1 MAAAAAAAALLLLA
15 AAHSAAAIPYVHD
28 DLLWT
33 KQNWGEYRLPF
44 PWAAVLKER
53 DVESTRALQGPLR
66 GFAANSLN
74 GPVLDS
80 SSLAQLVQED
90 ARRCGAGQMMQRA
103 DAAPALASRVTPARP
118 AVRRLAAAPLRAQ
131 SSLSPAAG

>member
-1 MAAAAAAAALLLLA
+1 MAAAAAHVLPALLLLV
-15 AAHSAAAIPYVHD
+15 AAHCAEAIPYIHD
-28 DLLWT
+28 ELLWT

-53 DVESTRALQGPLR
+53 DGESSRALQGPLR

-80 SSLAQLVQED
+80 AALSRLVQED
-90 ARRCGAGQMMQRA
+90 ARRWGGSVLNACKLQEGLGHSYFACFLCRA
-103 DAAPALASRVTPARP
+103 ALEGCSAPV
-118 AVRRLAAAPLRAQ
+118 
-131 SSLSPAAG
+131 